1 MGSIFN
7 NTNCSGNLLTKH
19 EFKSMAVYQFN
30 SDGDMIKEFKSIAEA
45 EKATQFSYHRIW
57 QSIKDG
63 WMIEKKWR
71 FSKDPNFKARKRKP
85 GGRLSEQIMMPDFSY
100 QHREEE
106 FLMNMF

>member
-1 MGSIFN
+1 
-7 NTNCSGNLLTKH
+7 
-19 EFKSMAVYQFN
+19 MAVYQFN

-45 EKATQFSYHRIW
+45 EKETTASYHQIW

-63 WMIEKKWR
+63 WKVCRLWY
-71 FSKDPNFKARKRKP
+71 FSKDINFKPRKRKP